1 MQEKRSHRKGT
12 WVSPVA
18 FAWALCQV
26 SIWFLG
32 FCFYPGSSSWLS
44 GTPGIHW
51 MLSKHNLSRV
61 WAQHCHRSKICWC
74 PACAQHTKP
83 LGGYQEGILGAH
95 HRYGHLYTQNLLGRN
110 VTAFN
115 MDLPL
120 SADISRLLC
129 PCWKTPL
136 HIPVSIIRLVY
147 RLGSN
152 RLNVMPLFSQDS
164 GSSVDLYL
172 SLTATLPVCNKPI
185 SAFSFHRNFY
195 ALIGHITT
203 SDVFHQQVLK
213 HFI

>member
-1 MQEKRSHRKGT
+1 
-12 WVSPVA
+12 
-18 FAWALCQV
+18 
-26 SIWFLG
+26 
-32 FCFYPGSSSWLS
+32 
-44 GTPGIHW
+44 
-51 MLSKHNLSRV
+51 MLSKHYLSRV

-74 PACAQHTKP
+74 LACAQHTKP
-83 LGGYQEGILGAH
+83 SVQCIPMAFQKLEGYQEGILGAH
-95 HRYGHLYTQNLLGRN
+95 HRCAHLYTQNLLGRN

-120 SADISRLLC
+120 SADISRPLC

-136 HIPVSIIRLVY
+136 HIPVSIIRLVC

-172 SLTATLPVCNKPI
+172 SLTATLPVHYKHI
-185 SAFSFHRNFY
+185 SAFSLHRNFY
-195 ALIGHITT
+195 VLIGHIITN
-203 SDVFHQQVLK
+203 DVFHQQVLK